1 MSDGPRI
8 TPIDATLGAVIE
20 GVTLGALDDEH
31 WAVIE
36 AAFLDRALL
45 VFPGQHLS
53 DDEQVAF
60 ARRFGPI
67 ERIVGGADTIP
78 ISNRFRDGTPLAAD
92 HYSSQIQRGNEGWH
106 TDSSYMPLAAKASV
120 LSARVVP
127 SIGGGTEWAD
137 MRAAYDALDD
147 ATRERIADLSAHH
160 SIYHSQAQIG
170 HEVEVGA
177 GYGFHEDGAP
187 LRPLVKIHP
196 ETGRPALFI
205 GRHAHAIP
213 GRSADESAA
222 LLDDLLSQACRPPRT
237 YEHRWVPGDVV
248 VWDNRCVLHRARPYD
263 RAEARTMHHTRVSG
277 DPATELAPTSATVR

>member
-1 MSDGPRI
+1 MATGPRI
-8 TPIDATLGAVIE
+8 TPLDETLGAVVE
-20 GVTLGALDDEH
+20 DVALAALDDAGWET
-31 WAVIE
+31 IE
-36 AAFLDRALL
+36 AAFLEYALL

-53 DDEQVAF
+53 DDEQAAF

-127 SIGGGTEWAD
+127 TSGGGTEWAD
-137 MRAAYDALDD
+137 MRAAYEALDD
-147 ATRERIADLSAHH
+147 ATRRRIADLSAHH

-170 HEVEVGA
+170 HEVESGA
-177 GYGFHEDGAP
+177 GYGFHDDGAP
-187 LRPLVKIHP
+187 LRPLVKVHP
-196 ETGRPALFI
+196 ETGRPSLFI

-213 GRSADESAA
+213 GMSVAKSDELLAQ
-222 LLDDLLSQACRPPRT
+222 LLDEACRPPRT

-263 RAEARTMHHTRVSG
+263 RDEPRTMHHTRVSG
-277 DPATELAPTSATVR
+277 DPASELAPTSATVR

>member
-1 MSDGPRI
+1 MADGPRF
-8 TPIDATLGAVIE
+8 TPLDATLGAVVE
-20 GVTLGALDDEH
+20 DVSLSDLDDET
-31 WAVIE
+31 WAAIE
-36 AAFLDRALL
+36 AAFLEHALL
-45 VFPGQHLS
+45 VVPAQHLT
-53 DDEQVAF
+53 DDEQAAF
-60 ARRFGPI
+60 ARRLGPI
-67 ERIVGGADTIP
+67 ERIVEGADTIP
-78 ISNRFRDGTPLAAD
+78 ITNRFRDGTPLAPD

-127 SIGGGTEWAD
+127 SEGGGTEWAD
-137 MRAAYDALDD
+137 MRAAFDALDD
-147 ATRERIADLSAHH
+147 GTRERIAGLSAHH

-170 HEVEVGA
+170 HEVEAGG

-187 LRPLVKIHP
+187 LRPLVKVHP

-213 GRSADESAA
+213 GLSADESAV
-222 LLDDLLSQACRPPRT
+222 LLDELLADACRPPRT

-263 RAEARTMHHTRVSG
+263 RSEPRSMHHTRVSG
-277 DPATELAPTSATVR
+277 DPASELAPTSASVR